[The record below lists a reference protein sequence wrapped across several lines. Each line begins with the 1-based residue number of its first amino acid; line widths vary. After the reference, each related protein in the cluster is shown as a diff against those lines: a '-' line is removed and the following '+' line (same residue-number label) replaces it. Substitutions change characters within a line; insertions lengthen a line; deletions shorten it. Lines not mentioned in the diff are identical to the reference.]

1 MFSYVKSSTG
11 RGFTLIELLV
21 VIAIIGILAS
31 TVLASLSSARASA
44 RDAKR
49 ITEAKQLQTALEL
62 NRNQNRGSYPICGSG
77 NNDLCGA
84 TLTGGAL
91 NAGTGSINLATPAL
105 RATNFINLVNYRPS
119 VDSTTAMNYRRD
131 TLDVSSYVILINLE
145 SLPILCRIAVGNST
159 NFWLTNIDGVSYPN
173 CI

>member
-1 MFSYVKSSTG
+1 MFTLQNLKTS

-31 TVLASLSSARASA
+31 TVLASLASSRESA
-44 RDAKR
+44 RDARR
-49 ITEAKQLQTALEL
+49 ITEAKQLQAALEL

-77 NNDLCGA
+77 ANDLCGA

-119 VDSTTAMNYRRD
+119 VDSTTAMQYRRD
-131 TLDVSSYVILINLE
+131 TSDVSSYVILMNLE

-159 NFWLTNIDGVSYPN
+159 NFWLTDIAGVSYPN